1 MSDSRKSSDD
11 LRYRGALL
19 VVISGLTVI
28 GTLPLMLRSDDRWE
42 TSDIIALI
50 GTLTTFLGTV
60 VGAFL
65 GVQSESSG
73 KQQAEDLAI
82 RALRALPPSEVAKI
96 LGKE

>member
-28 GTLPLMLRSDDRWE
+28 GILPFMLRSDERWE

-73 KQQAEDLAI
+73 KQEAEDLAI
-82 RALRALPPSEVAKI
+82 RALRALPPNEAARI
-96 LGKE
+96 LRRE